1 MSRFYTPLNNIRIA
15 SPCPANW
22 DAMYGSER
30 KRFCGECKL
39 NVYNLAGMTRAE
51 AEELLLRSEGRLCV
65 RFYRRADGTILTS
78 DCPVGWAKVKQR
90 AALIA
95 TAALSAIITMFSG
108 LFSVSFLNRNNE
120 NLFRLPNFVEKLRPD
135 PVVMGTLE
143 MAPVPIRKT
152 KPSSDDGSA
161 EWTTGVMIERR
172 SNKRSKPAGD
182 ETWLQR

>member
-1 MSRFYTPLNNIRIA
+1 
-15 SPCPANW
+15 
-22 DAMYGSER
+22 MYGNER

-51 AEELLLRSEGRLCV
+51 AEELLLRSEGRLCL
-65 RFYRRADGTILTS
+65 RFYRRTDGTILTR

-108 LFSVSFLNRNNE
+108 LFSVSFLSRKNE
-120 NLFRLPNFVEKLRPD
+120 NPFRLPVFVEKLRPD
-135 PVVMGTLE
+135 PAVMGVLE
-143 MAPVPIRKT
+143 MSPVQTRQT
-152 KPSSDDGSA
+152 ELLSDDGSD
-161 EWTTGVMIERR
+161 EWSVGVIERG
-172 SNKRSKPAGD
+172 SKKRSKPNGD